1 MATNNNNKNAQATK
15 RASTKAEVQK
25 RASTKAGLVVGRHT
39 RACKRQQQRR
49 KYKGGSCS
57 WQAHKGIQ
65 AATTKRAS
73 TKKYKYKGDCCVR
86 TAKYTRRA
94 KGAKYKAQL
103 NKRKRKEQRQKW
115 GTKTKTETN
124 APAFTAG
131 LNIETSVKSGFVL
144 CAFVLCAL
152 LDRTLVCV

>member
-1 MATNNNNKNAQATK
+1 LADTQGHASGNN
-15 RASTKAEVQK
+15 
-25 RASTKAGLVVGRHT
+25 
-39 RACKRQQQRR
+39 KRQQQTR
-49 KYKGGSCS
+49 KCKGGSCS

-73 TKKYKYKGDCCVR
+73 TKKY
-86 TAKYTRRA
+86 
-94 KGAKYKAQL
+94 KYKAQL

-152 LDRTLVCV
+152 FVRC